1 MTTLTSAESNRR
13 WWTLAGC
20 CAGLFL
26 LMLDST
32 IVTLALPSIQE
43 EVEASSAEL
52 QWILSSYLLVIGAL
66 VITGGRLG
74 DIRGR
79 RSVFVYGMALFGAG
93 AVVAALSQS
102 PEVLIAG
109 RVLQGVGAAGMLSL
123 SLAIAS
129 AEFSPEERPR
139 ALGIWAGVSAA
150 ALALGP
156 LLGGVLVEAIS
167 WRWVFWS
174 ALPFVVLGIACIHY
188 SRPPEREPR
197 SSARLDVP
205 GVITLTIGLLLL
217 IGALVQGRDWG
228 WGSAATVGCLV
239 GGALSLAVFVFVER
253 RTDEPIVDFA
263 LFRNGPYFG
272 ASAAAFALVGCWWG
286 LIFYQPQYLQ
296 NSLDYSPT
304 EAGLLILPVTLPMV
318 VISPFAGR
326 LIERFGAR
334 ALMTVGMCA
343 GVAGLILLTRT
354 TATTGYGTL
363 LPGYV
368 LFGIA
373 LGLVYAPMSTAA
385 MTAMPDAKAGIAAG
399 VLAMNRIV
407 AGALAL
413 GAVAAVYGHLETE
426 RVGDAA
432 YALAGSTWVL
442 VGLCAVGAVLT
453 WAFVRSVRPPPAVVT
468 EAPERH
474 HRWHFHN

>member
-1 MTTLTSAESNRR
+1 MTSQTTNRR

-32 IVTLALPSIQE
+32 IVTLALPSIQTD
-43 EVEASSAEL
+43 VGASSADL
-52 QWILSSYLLVIGAL
+52 QWILSSYLLAIGAL
-66 VITGGRLG
+66 VVTGGRLG
-74 DIRGR
+74 DLRGR
-79 RSVFVYGMALFGAG
+79 RTVFVYGMALFGAG
-93 AVVAALSQS
+93 AVLSAIAQS
-102 PEVLIAG
+102 PEALIAG
-109 RVLQGVGAAGMLSL
+109 RVVQGVGAAGVLSL

-129 AEFSPEERPR
+129 AEFPPEERPR

-156 LLGGVLVEAIS
+156 LLGGVLVETIS

-174 ALPFVVLGIACIHY
+174 AIPFVVLGIAFIRY
-188 SRPPEREPR
+188 SAPEHEPR
-197 SSARLDVP
+197 SSARLDVR
-205 GVITLTIGLLLL
+205 GVITLTLGLLLL
-217 IGALVQGRDWG
+217 ILALVQGREWG
-228 WGSAATVGCLV
+228 WASAATVGCGL
-239 GGALSLAVFVFVER
+239 GGVLSLVAFVGIER
-253 RTDEPIVDFA
+253 RADEPIVDFA

-296 NSLDYSPT
+296 NTLHYSPT

-318 VISPFAGR
+318 VISPLAGR
-326 LIERFGAR
+326 LIDRFGAR

-413 GAVAAVYGHLETE
+413 GAVGAVYGHLEAE

-442 VGLCAVGAVLT
+442 AGLCAVGAVLT
-453 WAFVRSVRPPPAVVT
+453 WTFVRSAPRQPAAAGQ
-468 EAPERH
+468 EPERH
-474 HRWHFHN
+474 HRWHFHL